1 MPGLVSLQAR
11 LLALL
16 VLVVG
21 VALATVA
28 VVARASTTNEFTRYV
43 DENRQEMQF
52 VAQQVAAS
60 TGERLIVTSAGGRVI
75 LDSSGELLG
84 ETLTPDR
91 TTQLG
96 LVVPPDVPVP
106 PLPAKQAGVDV
117 LFVRRSTAAAPGT
130 PADPVW
136 TLPAPK
142 MVAAGVSADDRE
154 ASFLNTVTR
163 SLIVA
168 VLVGGLVAVVTAV
181 LFARGVLRPIGAL
194 TAAARKMEQGDLSQR
209 VQVTSRDEI
218 GQLAHAFNAMADGL
232 ARTEQLRRS
241 MVADVA
247 HELRT
252 PLTNLRGYLEALR
265 DGVIEVRGET
275 IESLY
280 DEAVLLSHLVDDM
293 QDLTLSDAGRL
304 SLHRESLDPAQLV
317 NAAVQAASPHASQQ
331 GVALLVEELPALPPV
346 YADARRISQVLRNL
360 LSNALA
366 YTPAGGTVWVSAEP
380 VDRSVRIDVRDTGC
394 GIAAEH
400 LPNVFERF
408 YRADP
413 SRARATGGAGL
424 GLALVKQFVTAHGGE
439 VAVAST
445 PGSGSRFSFTLPVA
459 QAAAVS
465 T

>member
-1 MPGLVSLQAR
+1 
-11 LLALL
+11 
-16 VLVVG
+16 
-21 VALATVA
+21 
-28 VVARASTTNEFTRYV
+28 
-43 DENRQEMQF
+43 
-52 VAQQVAAS
+52 
-60 TGERLIVTSAGGRVI
+60 
-75 LDSSGELLG
+75 LLG

-91 TTQLG
+91 ATQLG
-96 LVVPPDVPVP
+96 LMVPPDVPA
-106 PLPAKQAGVDV
+106 AKQVGVDV
-117 LFVRRSTAAAPGT
+117 LFVRRSTSPLGM
-130 PADPVW
+130 PADPAW

-142 MVAAGVSADDRE
+142 LVAGGLIGDDRE

-163 SLIVA
+163 SLVVA
-168 VLVGGLVAVVTAV
+168 VLVGALAAVVTAV

-194 TAAARKMEQGDLSQR
+194 TAAVRKMEQGDLSQR

-252 PLTNLRGYLEALR
+252 PLTNVRGYLEALR
-265 DGVIEVRGET
+265 DGVIEVRRET

-304 SLHRESLDPAQLV
+304 SLHREALDATALV
-317 NAAVQAASPHASQQ
+317 SAAVQAAQPHAAQQ
-331 GVALLVEELPALPPV
+331 GVSLVVDDLPALPPV
-346 YADARRISQVLRNL
+346 YADPQRIGQVLRNL
-360 LSNALA
+360 LSNGLA
-366 YTPAGGTVWVSAEP
+366 YTPAGGTVRVSASSSGQE
-380 VDRSVRIDVRDTGC
+380 VRIEVHDTGC

-400 LPNVFERF
+400 LANVFERF

-413 SRARATGGAGL
+413 SRARATGGTGL
-424 GLALVKQFVTAHGGE
+424 GLALVKQFVTAHGGR

-445 PGSGSRFSFTLPVA
+445 PGAGSCFSFTLPVA
-459 QAAAVS
+459 QATAVS